1 MARTAT
7 TGVRADL
14 FSRLRSNPDDRTVL
28 QDAAQLAIQVE
39 FTTIP
44 AYLTALYSISEPDSA
59 AYQALRSVVVEEM
72 FHVNQAANLL
82 VAIGG
87 LPRFTPPFAPSYPC
101 FLPHAN
107 RETTPLIGLYRASL
121 EVFADVFEAIETP
134 APSDAPPQGDHYNTI
149 AQLYGALRQ
158 GLVRYHGQPPLFTPN
173 PEGRQRTDIYLGKFG
188 GKPEPIATL
197 DNAEGAIRQIVQ
209 QGEGHVP
216 IGKPLVPFE
225 RFGAYN
231 QYGERTD
238 GTHGPIIGTP
248 YELSHFRKFRGVR
261 LDSGRFPATYP
272 IVSNARHEDFT
283 NPVAIAK
290 AKQFDTAYSLV
301 LKALEATFRG
311 PPGAAAPD
319 PYFATA
325 LPLMHQVL
333 PNLARA
339 LMTTPTRADGDPKA
353 GPNAAPTFTY
363 DPAASVASLG
373 EGIVGVMDLVAKTA
387 PDRAAGNAVLA
398 PLRRAFAGVR
408 MLAAG

>member
-1 MARTAT
+1 MTAITDKTNPLAEDETDPFAELESDSAPIHPGEYIREELLPNVLHLDLSQIPELAAKIDLDPQYLELLIYEKEDITPKAAIALSRIEGIDPTIWMEVQASYDLWHAYRGISRTSEFVPGTAVPGGRALQRGGNMALTAA
-7 TGVRADL
+7 TGVRPDL
-14 FSRLRSNPDDRTVL
+14 FSRLRSNPDDRTAL

-238 GTHGPIIGTP
+238 GTYGPIIGTP
-248 YELSHFRKFRGVR
+248 YELSH
-261 LDSGRFPATYP
+261 
-272 IVSNARHEDFT
+272 
-283 NPVAIAK
+283 
-290 AKQFDTAYSLV
+290 
-301 LKALEATFRG
+301 
-311 PPGAAAPD
+311 
-319 PYFATA
+319 
-325 LPLMHQVL
+325 
-333 PNLARA
+333 
-339 LMTTPTRADGDPKA
+339 
-353 GPNAAPTFTY
+353 
-363 DPAASVASLG
+363 
-373 EGIVGVMDLVAKTA
+373 
-387 PDRAAGNAVLA
+387 
-398 PLRRAFAGVR
+398 
-408 MLAAG
+408 